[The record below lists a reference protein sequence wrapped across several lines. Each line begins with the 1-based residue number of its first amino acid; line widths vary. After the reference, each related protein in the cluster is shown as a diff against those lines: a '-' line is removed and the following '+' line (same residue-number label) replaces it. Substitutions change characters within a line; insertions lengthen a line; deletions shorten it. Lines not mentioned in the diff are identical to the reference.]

1 MIILTQWPDSIIS
14 YKRSVQGITKERC
27 FILPTFAGSRH
38 EKEQKKA
45 LHTYNFFHVNIF
57 NGTHDLHKQH
67 EIKCNTT

>member
-14 YKRSVQGITKERC
+14 YKRSVQGITKECC

-38 EKEQKKA
+38 ERGQKRF
-45 LHTYNFFHVNIF
+45 THVQLLSCKYF